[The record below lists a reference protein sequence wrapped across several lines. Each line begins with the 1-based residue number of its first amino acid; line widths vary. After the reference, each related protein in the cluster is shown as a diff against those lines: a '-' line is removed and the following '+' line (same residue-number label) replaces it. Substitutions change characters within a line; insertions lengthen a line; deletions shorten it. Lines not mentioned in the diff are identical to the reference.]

1 MEIKNVAIIGAGIM
15 GRQIAMN
22 TAMHGYKAILNDNNE
37 ESLKNAESWANEWL
51 RQRVSKQK
59 ITEEK
64 SKEVQFLLSFEV
76 NLESAVK
83 DADLVIEAIIEK
95 EDIKYNLFKKLDEI
109 TPKHTLLV
117 SNSSFIPSSLIAKA
131 TKRQDKIANFH
142 YFNPALVMKLVEVV
156 QGEHTSNETIE
167 SLIEFAKNTG
177 KEPVWVKK
185 EIEGFIANRILS
197 KIVSEAYY
205 LVEQGI
211 VTPQEVDI
219 AVEKGLNHPMG
230 PFRLMDF
237 SGIDLAY
244 LAKKRRYEMTGNA
257 EDKPPK
263 FLEEKYKKGEFGR
276 KTGKGWYDYSQK

>member
-37 ESLKNAESWANEWL
+37 ESLKDAKTWANEWL
-51 RQRVSKQK
+51 TQRVSKQK

-64 SKEVQFLLSFEV
+64 SKEAQSLLSFEG
-76 NLESAVK
+76 NLERAVK

-95 EDIKYNLFKKLDEI
+95 QDIKYNLFQKLDEI

-131 TKRQDKIANFH
+131 TKRQDKVANFH

-156 QGEHTSNETIE
+156 QGEHTSKETIE
-167 SLIEFAKNTG
+167 ALMEFAKNTG

-205 LVEQGI
+205 LVEQGV

-244 LAKKRRYEMTGNA
+244 LAKQRRYEMTGNP

-263 FLEEKYKKGEFGR
+263 FLEEKYKKGEYGR
-276 KTGKGWYDYSQK
+276 KTGIGWYDYSLK